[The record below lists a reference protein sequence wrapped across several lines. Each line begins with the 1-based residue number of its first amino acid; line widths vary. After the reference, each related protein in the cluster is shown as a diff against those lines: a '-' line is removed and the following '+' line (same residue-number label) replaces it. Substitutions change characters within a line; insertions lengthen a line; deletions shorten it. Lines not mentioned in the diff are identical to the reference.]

1 MFNFE
6 NWTVEKYHQGN
17 VNWWNISVISFDGRG
32 SSGSLEYEKWTLEG
46 ELGRPGVFKVQV
58 ICSLGEPIV
67 NVIVILINPK
77 AFYKIFGKQFKM
89 TVDTKEG
96 SIGKTF
102 IIS

>member
-1 MFNFE
+1 MFNFKK
-6 NWTVEKYHQGN
+6 WTVENYHQCS
-17 VNWWNISVISFDGRG
+17 VNWWNISVIAFYGRC
-32 SSGSLEYEKWTLEG
+32 SSGEYEKWTLEG